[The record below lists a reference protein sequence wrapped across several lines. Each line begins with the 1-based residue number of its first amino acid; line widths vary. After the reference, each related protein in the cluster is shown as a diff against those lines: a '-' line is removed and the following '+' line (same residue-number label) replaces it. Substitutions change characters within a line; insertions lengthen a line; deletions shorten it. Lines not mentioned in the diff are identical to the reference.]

1 MINNFRFKVDAI
13 AEAVYLTT
21 QYIIIHNVYAYGA
34 SKMVT
39 YYGFSKKDFLS
50 TLHDALTLLEK
61 YSPGPE
67 CQSKINDFKRKDP
80 VTGDT
85 ILDLLAREEDQVKF
99 AKLTADSGIKDFLD
113 TVGDTV
119 QCHAHLDTDNKGRA
133 VYKILSVL
141 GWAPG
146 WLTPNIPMPLH
157 MESATWACAAYAKK
171 ASKKNSLSLAWK
183 KKYFKYNEEIQDAF
197 QYLESTKGL
206 TDHQKEITRKYV
218 SSSDAKKTRYPFM
231 ELYILCSAL
240 QIICGF
246 NPDARALKGKNP
258 MKEYMVRTTVEKP
271 RREHENYLS
280 EAAQITEIRQFVESF
295 CASTEVGRFS
305 YGISIAGGVRP
316 VESFEQ
322 LSKASENMDL
332 LDSPVTLAVDFA
344 ATDAAAQKIADRF
357 PLVQFIRRDTGKILQ
372 PRKKDPA
379 QKSPGY
385 GP

>member
-1 MINNFRFKVDAI
+1 
-13 AEAVYLTT
+13 
-21 QYIIIHNVYAYGA
+21 
-34 SKMVT
+34 MVT

-67 CQSKINDFKRKDP
+67 CQSRINDFKRKDP

-99 AKLTADSGIKDFLD
+99 AKLTADSGIVFFLN
-113 TVGDTV
+113 TVGHSV
-119 QCHAHLDTDNKGRA
+119 QCHAHLDTDHKGRA

-141 GWAPG
+141 GFAHGRLNPN
-146 WLTPNIPMPLH
+146 TPIPLH
-157 MESATWACAAYAKK
+157 RESVTWACAAYAKK
-171 ASKKNSLSLAWK
+171 ANEKNPPSLAWK
-183 KKYFKYNEEIQDAF
+183 KNIFKHNEEIQDAF

-206 TDHQKEITRKYV
+206 TDHQKEITRRYA
-218 SSSDAKKTRYPFM
+218 SSSDALKIYNQLM
-231 ELYILCSAL
+231 EMQTLCSAL
-240 QIICGF
+240 QRICGF
-246 NPDARALKGKNP
+246 DPKARAMKGKDP
-258 MKEYMVRTTVEKP
+258 MKKYMVKNTIEKP

-280 EAAQITEIRQFVESF
+280 EAAQMREILAFVASLR
-295 CASTEVGRFS
+295 ASTETSDFS
-305 YGISIAGGVRP
+305 CGSDGGVMT

-322 LSKASENMDL
+322 LGKAGENMDL
-332 LDSPVTLAVDFA
+332 LDRPVTLSAEFI

-357 PLVQFIRRDTGKILQ
+357 PHVQFTCRDTGKILQ